1 MRWITWSVQPELAKL
16 IQYYV
21 DTGSSTNILV
31 HRLVEEHPEYP
42 AVEVHKEIERLK
54 LLWLL
59 VYDPAEDWLQVTE
72 WAQDGLRRAFGREG
86 WEDWETG
93 LRRLRE
99 RGVFHPDMLQYRIVA
114 KEEVST

>member
-1 MRWITWSVQPELAKL
+1 
-16 IQYYV
+16 
-21 DTGSSTNILV
+21 
-31 HRLVEEHPEYP
+31 
-42 AVEVHKEIERLK
+42 VHKEIERLK

-72 WAQDGLRRAFGREG
+72 LARDGLRRAFEREG

-114 KEEVST
+114 KEDAPT